1 MRPADPYRQVDAA
14 EAAELIR
21 ADRVRVLD
29 VRTPDEYT
37 ALGHIPGALLLPVDL
52 IASAPATLPEPGK
65 PLLVCCEHGVRSAS
79 AAGFLARAGF
89 AQVINLAGGMATWTG
104 PREHSSG
111 DGQGHIGPSTWL
123 LENADLLP
131 RDGALLDVA
140 CGAGRHALL
149 LSAAGFQVRAIDRD
163 AGRIERLQYVAGR
176 LGLPLEAAVVDLESA
191 DLDLGRD
198 DYSAILTFN
207 YLQRSLFPSLR
218 RALRP
223 GGVLLYETFTVAQ
236 AARGHPTNPDFLL
249 QPGELP
255 RLVEPLEVI
264 RSREGE
270 ADGRHAAAVAARRN
284 A

>member
-1 MRPADPYRQVDAA
+1 MRPSEPYRQVNAA
-14 EAAELIR
+14 EAEALFR

-37 ALGHIPGALLLPVDL
+37 TLGHIPGALLLPVDL

-65 PLLVCCEHGVRSAS
+65 PLLVCCEHGVRSA
-79 AAGFLARAGF
+79 AAADFLARAGF
-89 AQVINLAGGMATWTG
+89 EDVINLAGGMATWRG
-104 PREHSSG
+104 PREHSTG
-111 DGQGHIGPSTWL
+111 DGQNHVGPSPWL
-123 LENADLLP
+123 LENTDLLP

-163 AGRIERLQYVAGR
+163 AGRIKRLRDVARR
-176 LGLPLEAAVVDLESA
+176 LGLSVEAAVVDLESA

-198 DYSAILTFN
+198 DYSVVLTFN
-207 YLQRSLFPSLR
+207 YLQRSLFPLLR
-218 RALRP
+218 RALRL

-255 RLVEPLEVI
+255 RLVDPLEVI

-270 ADGRHAAAVAARRN
+270 SDGRHVAAVAARRN

>member
-1 MRPADPYRQVDAA
+1 M
-14 EAAELIR
+14 
-21 ADRVRVLD
+21 
-29 VRTPDEYT
+29 
-37 ALGHIPGALLLPVDL
+37 
-52 IASAPATLPEPGK
+52 
-65 PLLVCCEHGVRSAS
+65 
-79 AAGFLARAGF
+79 
-89 AQVINLAGGMATWTG
+89 
-104 PREHSSG
+104 
-111 DGQGHIGPSTWL
+111 
-123 LENADLLP
+123 
-131 RDGALLDVA
+131 
-140 CGAGRHALL
+140 
-149 LSAAGFQVRAIDRD
+149 
-163 AGRIERLQYVAGR
+163 
-176 LGLPLEAAVVDLESA
+176 
-191 DLDLGRD
+191 
-198 DYSAILTFN
+198 LTFN